1 MEEKLLRMKDFSEV
15 RAELLSHLEIEDR
28 LVGSSIVYLP
38 LGALEFH
45 GPHLPTGL
53 DGLTAHGIC
62 AAAARLSGGVVLPT
76 MYQGTGGEHSDY
88 PWTLMMPSG
97 QAIAENLLAML
108 RRLDALG
115 VKTAVVLSGHFAD
128 EQRAMLKE
136 IAINWPKDRSMTM
149 RVITRTVADCDV
161 APVAPDHA
169 GVFESL
175 LLAAI
180 HPDLVNVNKLPELSK
195 NPSLDPEGNKFGSH
209 RHSPN
214 HALWGVFGP
223 DPREIDIDKSAELF
237 AALVEWLSS
246 LASKD

>member
-1 MEEKLLRMKDFSEV
+1 MEEKLLRMKDFVEV
-15 RAELLSHLEIEDR
+15 RAELLSYLEIEDR
-28 LVGSSIVYLP
+28 LSGSAVVYLP

-62 AAAARLSGGVVLPT
+62 VAAARLSGGVVLPT
-76 MYQGTGGEHSDY
+76 VYQGTGGEHSDY

-115 VKTAVVLSGHFAD
+115 VETAIVLSGHFAD
-128 EQRAMLKE
+128 EQRVMLQEITTHWAKE
-136 IAINWPKDRSMTM
+136 PSMTM
-149 RVITRTVADCDV
+149 RVITRTVADCDI

-175 LLAAI
+175 LLAAT

-195 NPSLDPEGNKFGSH
+195 NPSIDPDGNKFGSH

-223 DPREIDIDKSAELF
+223 DPREIDFDKSAELF
-237 AALVEWLSS
+237 AALVDWLSS